1 MLSAFADMPGR
12 CLRVRVCLFEHVCQ
26 EGDYLFSVSCFLNA
40 DLGRSRELQYVY
52 VDNNARLRG
61 LPSYL
66 YNKVIG
72 CNG

>member
-1 MLSAFADMPGR
+1 MY
-12 CLRVRVCLFEHVCQ
+12 VCMRLLERACQ
-26 EGDYLFSVSCFLNA
+26 EGDYLFSVQFSLNP

-52 VDNNARLRG
+52 VDNNAHLKG